1 MEVNWRRRTVPSNI
15 MVGDMVLRKN
25 EKKGKLIPFYDP
37 KPRVIQKQGSQVTA
51 KRADRMTTRDVS
63 FFKKVETPNT
73 HDTHVDLYSSDDDE
87 EITHEND
94 AYQLAGNARP
104 QRDRKRP
111 AYLGDYT
118 V

>member
-1 MEVNWRRRTVPSNI
+1 MFTI
-15 MVGDMVLRKN
+15 IVL
-25 EKKGKLIPFYDP
+25 G
-37 KPRVIQKQGSQVTA
+37 
-51 KRADRMTTRDVS
+51 
-63 FFKKVETPNT
+63 
-73 HDTHVDLYSSDDDE
+73 SSDDDE